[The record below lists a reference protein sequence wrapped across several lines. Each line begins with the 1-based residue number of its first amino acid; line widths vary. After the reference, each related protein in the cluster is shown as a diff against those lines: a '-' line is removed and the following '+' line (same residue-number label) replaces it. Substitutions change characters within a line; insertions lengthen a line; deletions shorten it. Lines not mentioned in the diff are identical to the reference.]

1 MRKKDLG
8 DKLLEIVNEEYEKM
22 LKNNNFNIIR
32 KYADEFDQNMDHNP
46 YFNVSVGVC
55 AARRGDMFTS
65 DRECAAFALGFER
78 FKKRNFKIA

>member
-8 DKLLEIVNEEYEKM
+8 DKLLEIVNEEYEK
-22 LKNNNFNIIR
+22 LRDNNNFSVIR
-32 KYADEFDQNMDHNP
+32 KYANEFDQNMDADP

-78 FKKRNFKIA
+78 FKKEVLK